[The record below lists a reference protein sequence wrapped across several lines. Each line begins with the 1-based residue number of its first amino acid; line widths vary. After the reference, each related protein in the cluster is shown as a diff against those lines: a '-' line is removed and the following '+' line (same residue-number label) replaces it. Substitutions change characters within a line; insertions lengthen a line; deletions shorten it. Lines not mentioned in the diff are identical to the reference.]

1 MNKSFIHGL
10 SVLAISLLG
19 WLAPA
24 DMAWGHALA
33 PALLNVE
40 LHGVDLYSVTWKLP
54 RTPIASGPL
63 TPIFPDS
70 CHAITDPQRHMDP
83 VSVIFAWKIQCGRL
97 AGETINIDGLANS
110 TATALVRIQRD
121 ESGTTLKVLTAS
133 ESSFRVPSIPTR
145 WEAFIDYGALGL
157 HHLLMGMDHIL
168 LIISLTL
175 LVGIHRYLLVVVTSF
190 TIGHSVTLSAAVLGY
205 VSFPQKWAEALIAL
219 TLVITFG
226 QLLAPERQTFS
237 KKAIAILAGGIG
249 LLHGLGFAGALRETG
264 LPAND
269 IPIALLGFNLG
280 IEVGQL
286 ALVCLM
292 IFAMQLSSRTACYK
306 LIIKALEYSGGV
318 LGGFW
323 FWQRLIA

>member
-1 MNKSFIHGL
+1 MNTSFIHGL

-19 WLAPA
+19 WLVPA
-24 DMAWGHALA
+24 DTTWGHALA
-33 PALLNVE
+33 PALLNIE
-40 LHGVDLYSVTWKLP
+40 LKGGEQYSVTWKLP

-63 TPIFPDS
+63 TPIFPNS
-70 CHAITDPQRHMDP
+70 CHAITAPRRQIDP
-83 VSVIFAWKIQCGRL
+83 VSVIFTWKIQCVRL
-97 AGETINIDGLANS
+97 AGETIDIDGLANS
-110 TATALVRIQRD
+110 TATTLVRIQQD
-121 ESGTTLKVLTAS
+121 EGGTILKVLTAPK
-133 ESSFRVPSIPTR
+133 SSFRVPAVPTH
-145 WEAFIDYGALGL
+145 WDTFIDYGALGL
-157 HHLLMGMDHIL
+157 HHLLIGMDHVL

-175 LVGIHRYLLVVVTSF
+175 LVGIHRYLLVVITSF
-190 TIGHSVTLSAAVLGY
+190 TIGHSATLSAALLGY
-205 VSFPQKWAEALIAL
+205 VHFPQNLAEILIAL

-226 QLLAPERQTFS
+226 QLLASERHTFTKNS
-237 KKAIAILAGGIG
+237 ITLLAGGVG

-292 IFAMQLSSRTACYK
+292 IAAMQLSYQTACYK
-306 LIIKALEYSGGV
+306 PIVKTLVYSGGT
-318 LGGFW
+318 LGSFW